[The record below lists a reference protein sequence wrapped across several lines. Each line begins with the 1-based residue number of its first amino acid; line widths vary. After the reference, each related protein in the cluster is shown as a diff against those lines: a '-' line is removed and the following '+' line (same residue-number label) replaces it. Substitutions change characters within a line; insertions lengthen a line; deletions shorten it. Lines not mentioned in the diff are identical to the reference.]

1 MSANLILKNSAV
13 LALSVAGL
21 TLTACANGHS
31 SARYGDISAY
41 EGVGNCGAG
50 SCGAVAHQGAYGA
63 AAGAAGAY
71 GAASTQTRYGGVVL
85 CKLKRIRRKHTRPLL
100 RLIRSRLLATRSPL
114 LAIRHH
120 LRHMA
125 RVLKQIAQLER
136 QCSQMEPVCKGRPA
150 IQRRQ
155 AHIAQVAHMRG
166 LLQDL
171 LIQDL
176 L

>member
-1 MSANLILKNSAV
+1 MDIPAHVMVTFRPMKVLAIAALGLAV
-13 LALSVAGL
+13 LLRIKAHMVRLLAQRVL
-21 TLTACANGHS
+21 M
-31 SARYGDISAY
+31 ARPQRKRAM
-41 EGVGNCGAG
+41 
-50 SCGAVAHQGAYGA
+50 AV
-63 AAGAAGAY
+63 
-71 GAASTQTRYGGVVL
+71 S
-85 CKLKRIRRKHTRPLL
+85 
-100 RLIRSRLLATRSPL
+100 LLATRSPL

-120 LRHMA
+120 RRHMA
-125 RVLKQIAQLER
+125 RVLKQIAQPER